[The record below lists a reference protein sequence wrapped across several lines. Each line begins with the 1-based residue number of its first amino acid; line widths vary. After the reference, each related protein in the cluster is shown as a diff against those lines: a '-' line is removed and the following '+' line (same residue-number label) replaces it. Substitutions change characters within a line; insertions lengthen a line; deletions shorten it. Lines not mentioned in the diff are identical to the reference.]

1 MRRHGPI
8 VLVVALLVGT
18 AAAFAV
24 AERVKLEKSPIRG
37 PRVTSPFSPVCE
49 CPNRLAEISFRLS
62 RADTVGVGIVDAD
75 GHLVRTIAR
84 DRRYL
89 ALHRLEFEWD
99 GRDAD
104 GLVVAEGV
112 YRPRLH
118 FADRDRTIVL
128 TNLIRVDT
136 TPPEISSTGVRPR
149 VFSPDGDGRRD
160 GIAVRYAVNET
171 ARALLLVDGTRRV
184 RGKLRGALKGQLQW
198 YGRVDGASL
207 PAGIYPLQLLA
218 EDEAG
223 NLSQAVAA
231 GSVRIRYI
239 ELSPVELR
247 VPVRSRFRL
256 NVETDAASYSWR
268 FAGRSGVA
276 HGRALVLRARRRG
289 RFPLVV
295 QERGRRARALVV
307 VTRRPSAS
315 NTVLLS
321 PAAPNGSALPPK
333 RR

>member
-1 MRRHGPI
+1 VRRHGPI
-8 VLVVALLVGT
+8 LLVLALLVGT

-49 CPNRLAEISFRLS
+49 CPNRRAEISFRLS
-62 RADTVGVGIVDAD
+62 RPDTVGVGIVDAD

-99 GRDAD
+99 GRDSD
-104 GLVVAEGV
+104 GLVVAEGL
-112 YRPRLH
+112 YQPRVH

-128 TNLIRVDT
+128 PNTIRVDT

-160 GIAVRYAVNET
+160 GIAVRYAVNEKA

-184 RGKLRGALKGQLQW
+184 RGKLRDELKGQLQW
-198 YGRVDGASL
+198 YGRVGGASL
-207 PAGIYPLQLLA
+207 PAGTYRLQLLG

-223 NLSQAVAA
+223 NLSAPVAA
-231 GSVRIRYI
+231 GTVRIRYI
-239 ELSPVELR
+239 EVAPRQVR
-247 VPVRSRFRL
+247 VPLRSRFR
-256 NVETDAASYSWR
+256 VVIDTDAASYTWR

-276 HGRALVLRARRRG
+276 HGPALVLRARKRG
-289 RFPLVV
+289 RFALVV
-295 QERGRRARALVV
+295 EESGHRARTVVV
-307 VTRRPSAS
+307 VTR
-315 NTVLLS
+315 
-321 PAAPNGSALPPK
+321 APKPK
-333 RR
+333 